1 LPFVP
6 GSFLRRPQAPWPGL
20 VGGPRCGRSLLM
32 SISPTAA
39 GEALHVALAE
49 AVAVLGADRVQVLAA
64 ALEAR
69 PGPVSLGTIAAAAG
83 AMPTPVFRETAVPL
97 LHAAQAR
104 QLEARTVALL
114 LRAALASAERARA
127 EQRVEIAWSGTPTT
141 EVPVRLTREV
151 LLDVVRAARSR
162 LLIVGFAA
170 FQVPEIELELQAA
183 VRRGADVHLVLESDS
198 PAGVEMER
206 LDNIAGLWTWPASH
220 RPSLADGP
228 AELDV
233 RTAVA
238 DGEVAL
244 VTAGRF
250 TGHGNA
256 ANMELG
262 LLLRG
267 GPVPKRIEEHLLA
280 LMDARVLAPL

>member
-1 LPFVP
+1 V
-6 GSFLRRPQAPWPGL
+6 
-20 VGGPRCGRSLLM
+20 
-32 SISPTAA
+32 SISPTGA
-39 GEALHVALAE
+39 GEALEVAVAE
-49 AVAVLGADRVQVLAA
+49 TVAVLGGDRVQMLAA

-83 AMPTPVFRETAVPL
+83 ALPTPDFRETAVPL

-114 LRAALASAERARA
+114 LRAALASAERVRA
-127 EQRVEIAWSGTPTT
+127 ELRVEIAWSGTPTT

-151 LLDVVRAARSR
+151 LLDVVRSARSR

-183 VRRGADVHLVLESDS
+183 VRRGADVHLVLESDG
-198 PAGVEMER
+198 PGRAETER
-206 LDNIAGLWTWPASH
+206 LEHIAGLWVWPASH
-220 RPSLADGP
+220 RPALADGP
-228 AELDV
+228 AALDA

-238 DGEVAL
+238 DGQVAL

-267 GPVPKRIEEHLLA
+267 GPVPKRLEEHLLA
-280 LMDARVLAPL
+280 LMDARVLVPL